1 MQTQRYLWMMSF
13 FSLFSSLLSQI
24 QSNFVF
30 GFLQFF
36 HSYNIHSHYFEV
48 IIIMAGERS
57 TAKKTIIGSLM
68 RKKLS
73 DITNSSHHL
82 QEQQKPP
89 EDTASSN
96 SADKDCIQ
104 QLLKERMTLL
114 KLLAEKNKII
124 EWTKAEMQMLRGNVQ
139 KLQLQNWNLA
149 QSNTHMLGELNLGRE
164 RIKALQHE
172 LVWRAALFKGTK
184 TNTEVVVEKVEMK
197 NGNLADDGDDE
208 AGKPSPEASYHK
220 QRNMNNRRRS
230 IRRRCKCLHATP
242 SPKNP
247 PKTRQKDKGEPLEEL
262 FEIED
267 GSFVVNVT
275 PSRPKQKAKHVTTQ
289 TISASRSS
297 SFRIPFLKS

>member
-1 MQTQRYLWMMSF
+1 MMSF

-184 TNTEVVVEKVEMK
+184 TNTEVVVQ
-197 NGNLADDGDDE
+197 LL
-208 AGKPSPEASYHK
+208 P
-220 QRNMNNRRRS
+220 QR
-230 IRRRCKCLHATP
+230 IH
-242 SPKNP
+242 
-247 PKTRQKDKGEPLEEL
+247 QKLDKRTK
-262 FEIED
+262 
-267 GSFVVNVT
+267 GS
-275 PSRPKQKAKHVTTQ
+275 
-289 TISASRSS
+289 
-297 SFRIPFLKS
+297 L

>member
-1 MQTQRYLWMMSF
+1 MMSF

-230 IRRRCKCLHATP
+230 IRRRSTP

>member
-1 MQTQRYLWMMSF
+1 
-13 FSLFSSLLSQI
+13 
-24 QSNFVF
+24 
-30 GFLQFF
+30 
-36 HSYNIHSHYFEV
+36 
-48 IIIMAGERS
+48 
-57 TAKKTIIGSLM
+57 M

-149 QSNTHMLGELNLGRE
+149 QSNTHMLG
-164 RIKALQHE
+164 IKALQHE

-230 IRRRCKCLHATP
+230 IRRRSTP